1 MPPRGGLGSGS
12 FHGFTIPSRMNG
24 NFWLVELKFGRKLTK
39 IIVHEEPGTTGGN
52 MIRPAIIMVGYGLL
66 TGPFP
71 GHINYQAGYTSPP
84 LPPFIITR
92 KRTKGGRSTG
102 DWILNMSG
110 NLMNG

>member
-1 MPPRGGLGSGS
+1 MPPRGGHGSISFLG
-12 FHGFTIPSRMNG
+12 FIIPSKTTG
-24 NFWLVELKFGRKLTK
+24 NSSQVKLKLGRKLTK